1 MSRRNWKDLRSE
13 RLAAPEAREG
23 YWRAQRAYQIG
34 QEVRRL
40 REGAGL
46 SQRQLAEKMGST
58 QSVIARLEAGGVE
71 PTLATL
77 DRVAAALGAD
87 LDIHFAATA

>member
-1 MSRRNWKDLRSE
+1 MSRRTWQDVRVD
-13 RLAAPEAREG
+13 RLATPAAREG
-23 YWRAQRAYQIG
+23 YWRTQRAYQLG
-34 QEVRRL
+34 EEARRL
-40 REGAGL
+40 REAAGL